1 MREVKHYCREDVA
14 ARTGIEKQQGQNG
27 KYNEQYVEES
37 LAIPFSDLFGCRRT
51 RGIRMQPRRPT
62 QQADQRQAAN
72 RLSGAKR
79 NRGPFQTGAG
89 ESLIGA
95 TDHCDYPPEAMS
107 IERVGGFGAPNVE
120 KVLALRPDLAIA
132 AGLEREEVADMLRRS
147 GIRVLNVQIRNFEE
161 LFNATRQIGE
171 AVGKSQQAESLV
183 ARMRAELETV
193 AAKNG
198 TAPRQRPRVFVEIGD
213 HPLMTAGGGS
223 FLDDLIARAGGV
235 NVAREISQAYI
246 SINPEKVIAWNPD
259 IIVVARMGQPG
270 DAAARLAHRIGWADI
285 KAVKN
290 RGVID
295 DINPDLLFRPGPRL
309 IDGVKALAVRLHSPE
324 GNQ

>member
-1 MREVKHYCREDVA
+1 MNNTSKSLWQSLSAICLVA
-14 ARTGIEKQQGQNG
+14 AGLVVFGCSRDAPRNRPMNG
-27 KYNEQYVEES
+27 KLRIVS
-37 LAIPFSDLFGCRRT
+37 LAPSVTEVLF
-51 RGIRMQPRRPT
+51 
-62 QQADQRQAAN
+62 
-72 RLSGAKR
+72 RL
-79 NRGPFQTGAG
+79 GAG

-95 TDHCDYPPEAMS
+95 TDHCDYPPEAVS

-132 AGLEREEVADMLRRS
+132 AGLEREEVADVLRRS
-147 GIRVLNVQIRNFEE
+147 GIRVLNVQIRSFEE

-171 AVGKSQQAESLV
+171 AVGKSQQAESVV

-223 FLDDLIARAGGV
+223 FLDDLIARAGGI
-235 NVAREISQAYI
+235 NVAHEISQAYT
-246 SINPEKVIAWNPD
+246 SVNPEKVIAWNPD

-270 DAAARLAHRIGWADI
+270 DAAARLAQRIGWADI

-290 RGVID
+290 RRVID
-295 DINPDLLFRPGPRL
+295 GINPDLLFRPGPRL
-309 IDGVKALAVRLHSPE
+309 IDGVKALAARLHSRE
-324 GNQ
+324 GKQ